1 MTPPPFTL
9 IVAVLGGICFM
20 PDAYFMP
27 AAFSPLPSL
36 SPHGVRTRGILV
48 CAPGYIQAS
57 TEIGCKKRRRA
68 PRDLRKGVDGYQWTY
83 SDRDPV
89 SRANFILT
97 RPQLNNLVNKSPTF
111 FQPVTAKMFKQ
122 DVESVIGY
130 VKCGKHWCLCRGKQL
145 LPEDFNLNEKN
156 AKIFYYEDL
165 QLSDKV
171 AVMCGIDES
180 LVVEN
185 VKNVVFFNMQ
195 NIFTALN
202 ET

>member
-1 MTPPPFTL
+1 M
-9 IVAVLGGICFM
+9 
-20 PDAYFMP
+20 
-27 AAFSPLPSL
+27 
-36 SPHGVRTRGILV
+36 
-48 CAPGYIQAS
+48 
-57 TEIGCKKRRRA
+57 
-68 PRDLRKGVDGYQWTY
+68 RKGVDGYQWTY

-97 RPQLNNLVNKSPTF
+97 RPQLDNLVNKSPTF
-111 FQPVTAKMFKQ
+111 FQPVTEKIFKE
-122 DVESVIGY
+122 DVEFVIGY

-145 LPEDFNLNEKN
+145 LPEDFNLNDKN

-180 LVVEN
+180 LVVNN

-195 NIFTALN
+195 KIFTALKAVPKGEKWN
-202 ET
+202 DDSASQVEHAGASKAKGGGASKGERIGSSKGEGGCAPRD